1 MLLAL
6 RPDKFVD
13 SLCKKPPGSMD
24 ELHERAKGY
33 IQMEEMFRFWNEVR
47 HAGQKCNECKAHT
60 KPDAHKS
67 DKRHKPDKRQP
78 LSKGSRYECYTP
90 LMVNHTMILEE
101 TFNLDVPIWLPC
113 TKPPK
118 TGSDVTKYCQ
128 YHHNIG
134 DNTEDCWALKEKI
147 EELI

>member
-101 TFNLDVPIWLPC
+101 TFNLDVPI
-113 TKPPK
+113 
-118 TGSDVTKYCQ
+118 
-128 YHHNIG
+128 
-134 DNTEDCWALKEKI
+134 
-147 EELI
+147 

>member
-78 LSKGSRYECYTP
+78 LSKGSRKTLNELGAIVSTP
-90 LMVNHTMILEE
+90 YLTMKFPTLKREI
-101 TFNLDVPIWLPC
+101 
-113 TKPPK
+113 
-118 TGSDVTKYCQ
+118 VTVKVDKKQ
-128 YHHNIG
+128 
-134 DNTEDCWALKEKI
+134 AR
-147 EELI
+147 